1 MMQHASTTPL
11 RESSATRNKAT
22 PHARPGPRRR
32 VAPNHL
38 GYLLSVPAVAL
49 VLLVS
54 FVPIGLA
61 FRTSLYETRYLELR
75 QFVGLANYWRIL
87 LDPTILANFRN
98 SLIFVLGS
106 LALAI
111 PLGVFLAILLDR
123 AIAFRTVYRVILIAP
138 WVISQTIVA
147 LLWVWLLNGRYGPML
162 AVLESIGF
170 RRVDLLADVT
180 SAMPAVIAANVW
192 QSYPFA
198 LVLVLAAL
206 QTVPAELYE
215 ALAVD
220 GGSVFAKFRYV
231 TFPYIRPTLLVV
243 TIMLSLHY
251 FNMVTLVLTMT
262 AGGPFNATE
271 VVSLRAFKEGFQS
284 WHIGIASALGILVFL
299 ANVVL
304 SLAYMRVLKRSAFE

>member
-1 MMQHASTTPL
+1 MLHASTTRL
-11 RESSATRNKAT
+11 RDPSAKSSI
-22 PHARPGPRRR
+22 
-32 VAPNHL
+32 VAPNSRPNLVRRSGRGNL

-54 FVPIGLA
+54 FVPIVLA
-61 FRTSLYETRYLELR
+61 FRTSLYETRYMELR
-75 QFVGLANYWRIL
+75 EFVGLANYWRIL
-87 LDPTILANFRN
+87 LDPTIRANIAN
-98 SLIFVLGS
+98 SIVFVLGS

-111 PLGVFLAILLDR
+111 PLGVALAVLLSR
-123 AIAFRTVYRVILIAP
+123 PIAFRTAYRVILITP

-162 AVLESIGF
+162 PILERLGF
-170 RRVDLLADVT
+170 SHVDLLADVA

-198 LVLVLAAL
+198 LVLILAAL

-215 ALAVD
+215 AAAVD
-220 GGSVFAKFRYV
+220 GGSVFDKFRYV
-231 TFPYIRPTLLVV
+231 TFPFIRPTLLVV

-271 VVSLRAFKEGFQS
+271 VISLRAFKEGFYS
-284 WHIGIASALGILVFL
+284 WHIGIASALGVLVFF

-304 SLAYMRVLKRSAFE
+304 SVAYIRLLKRGAFE